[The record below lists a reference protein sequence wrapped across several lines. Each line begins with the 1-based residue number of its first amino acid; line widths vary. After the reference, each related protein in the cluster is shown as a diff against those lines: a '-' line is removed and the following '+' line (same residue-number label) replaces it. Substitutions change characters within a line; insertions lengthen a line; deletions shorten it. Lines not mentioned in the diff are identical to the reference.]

1 MTGVLMDDSDAFLTL
16 SFTQLLVNGLEV
28 TLEVGGINLCEVF
41 QHQGR

>member
-16 SFTQLLVNGLEV
+16 SFAQLFVNGLEV
-28 TLEVGGINLCEVF
+28 TLPVEGVNQCQLF